1 MYALIQHYPIE
12 FEMVEGFLNG
22 LKNHQASVDEIAIE
36 RSLLKTWCHLS
47 TPIRF

>member
-12 FEMVEGFLNG
+12 FDMVEGFLNVAEQSLG
-22 LKNHQASVDEIAIE
+22 FRGAIAIE
-36 RSLLKTWCHLS
+36 RSLLKTWYHLS